1 MERLGGHGRAKY
13 TTGIRLGTSR
23 DRGWD
28 GLLAERWR
36 HSEGDLGEV
45 QVRDTEVIVMLQG
58 RLHIRRRG
66 DGRLQQCD
74 AVPGTVWLCPKGVRE
89 DMIRLYGEVEES
101 LHLYLP
107 SSPLSA
113 TALQELD
120 VDPDRVGLHYDGGF
134 HDFLIEQ
141 IARTVQGEMTD
152 PSPAGRML
160 VETLAAALGVHVMR
174 RYSNLEHA
182 STPLP
187 SPRGALDARR
197 LQRVTNFIDTP
208 SQRGSDDRD
217 IGRGGLSQPLPLR
230 PRLQGRDR
238 NGAAPLS
245 DRSPNRPRQDL
256 DCEGSPPPRRDCRH
270 VRVLV
275 PGPPDAVVQAH
286 RRHDASRIPHKPQL
300 TRISLHGRGPRSTDA
315 PPRLAPGR
323 RSR

>member
-1 MERLGGHGRAKY
+1 MSRLGGHGRAKY
-13 TTGIRLGTSR
+13 ITGTPLGTSR
-23 DRGWD
+23 ERGWD

-58 RLHIRRRG
+58 RLHVRRRG

-152 PSPAGRML
+152 PSPAGKML

-174 RYSNLEHA
+174 RYSNLDRA

-197 LQRVTNFIDTP
+197 LQRVMGYIDTHLSEDLTIAILAREACLSP
-208 SQRGSDDRD
+208 FHFARAFKAATGTAPHRYLTDRRID
-217 IGRGGLSQPLPLR
+217 HAKTLIEEGRLPLAEIADMC
-230 PRLQGRDR
+230 GF
-238 NGAAPLS
+238 S
-245 DRSPNRPRQDL
+245 S
-256 DCEGSPPPRRDCRH
+256 
-270 VRVLV
+270 
-275 PGPPDAVVQAH
+275 QAH
-286 RRHDASRIPHKPQL
+286 L
-300 TRISLHGRGPRSTDA
+300 TRWFKRIVGTTPHEYRTSRS
-315 PPRLAPGR
+315 
-323 RSR
+323 

>member
-1 MERLGGHGRAKY
+1 MGRLGGHGRAKY
-13 TTGIRLGTSR
+13 ITGTRLGTSR
-23 DRGWD
+23 ERGWD

-36 HSEGDLGEV
+36 HSEGNLGEV
-45 QVRDTEVIVMLQG
+45 QVRDTEIIVMLQG
-58 RLHIRRRG
+58 RLHVRRRG

-152 PSPAGRML
+152 PSPAGKLL

-174 RYSNLEHA
+174 RYSNLEQA

-197 LQRVTNFIDTP
+197 LQRVTDFIDTHLSEDLTIAILAREACLSP
-208 SQRGSDDRD
+208 FHFARAFKAATGTAPHRYLTDRRID
-217 IGRGGLSQPLPLR
+217 HARTLIAGGRLPLAEIADMC
-230 PRLQGRDR
+230 GF
-238 NGAAPLS
+238 S
-245 DRSPNRPRQDL
+245 S
-256 DCEGSPPPRRDCRH
+256 
-270 VRVLV
+270 
-275 PGPPDAVVQAH
+275 QAH
-286 RRHDASRIPHKPQL
+286 L
-300 TRISLHGRGPRSTDA
+300 TRWFKRIVGTTPHEYRTSRS
-315 PPRLAPGR
+315 
-323 RSR
+323 

>member
-1 MERLGGHGRAKY
+1 MERLDGHGRAKY
-13 TTGIRLGTSR
+13 ITGTRLGTSR
-23 DRGWD
+23 ERGWD

-36 HSEGDLGEV
+36 HTEGDLGEV

-58 RLHIRRRG
+58 RLHVRRRG

-141 IARTVQGEMTD
+141 IARTVHGEMTD
-152 PSPAGRML
+152 PSPAGKLL

-174 RYSNLEHA
+174 RYSNLDQA

-197 LQRVTNFIDTP
+197 LQRVMGYIDTHLGEDLTIAILAREACLSP
-208 SQRGSDDRD
+208 FHFARAFKAATGTAPHRYLTDRRID
-217 IGRGGLSQPLPLR
+217 HAMSLIAGGRLPLAEIADMC
-230 PRLQGRDR
+230 GF
-238 NGAAPLS
+238 S
-245 DRSPNRPRQDL
+245 S
-256 DCEGSPPPRRDCRH
+256 
-270 VRVLV
+270 
-275 PGPPDAVVQAH
+275 QAH
-286 RRHDASRIPHKPQL
+286 L
-300 TRISLHGRGPRSTDA
+300 TRWFKRIVGTTPHEYRTSRG
-315 PPRLAPGR
+315 
-323 RSR
+323 